1 MMHFLAMGKYAAYVW
16 PSYGVSFV
24 GLAAAIILTWRGYAH
39 AKRTL
44 ADAEKSERP

>member
-24 GLAAAIILTWRGYAH
+24 GLAAAVILTWRGH
-39 AKRTL
+39 RNAKRAL
-44 ADAEKSERP
+44 ARAEGGDRP